1 MSDVN
6 LLLATHYLPHV
17 RVLVSESYAEFIP
30 ASSMAGHFGR
40 LHLFMWKM
48 ALTDE
53 SYDLVG
59 LRNALTRAGYAVSEE
74 MLQAIDDRISNRL
87 FTLIDEYG
95 AHMAGELRTAV
106 AITAAALQF
115 SAPIP
120 VAA

>member
-6 LLLATHYLPHV
+6 QLLAAHYLPHV
-17 RVLVSESYAEFIP
+17 RVLVSESYAELIP

-53 SYDLVG
+53 SYDLFS
-59 LRNALTRAGYAVSEE
+59 LRNALTRAGYAVTEE
-74 MLQAIDDRISNRL
+74 VLKGIDDKVSNQL
-87 FTLIDEYG
+87 YALIDEYG
-95 AHMAGELRTAV
+95 AHLAGELRTAV

-120 VAA
+120 AAA